1 MTRKL
6 SILALLIALAVA
18 LPVVG
23 CGDDDDD
30 DAGGDGGTTTSA
42 GGGEPLSKQEFISQ
56 ADRICAQGDA
66 EIDRG
71 GQEFAG
77 TSGEEV
83 DELVLTVI
91 APGYRD
97 QIEQIRELT
106 PPEGDEAEIDEF
118 LNTFEDGIEQL
129 EADPSQLA
137 NGEALKTIVE
147 ARSLAFEYGFK
158 SCARSG

>member
-6 SILALLIALAVA
+6 SILALLFALAVA

-23 CGDDDDD
+23 CGDDDDG

-66 EIDRG
+66 EIDRA

-106 PPEGDEAEIDEF
+106 PPEGDEAEIDYA
-118 LNTFEDGIEQL
+118 QL
-129 EADPSQLA
+129 LS
-137 NGEALKTIVE
+137 
-147 ARSLAFEYGFK
+147 
-158 SCARSG
+158 